1 MECGKYSGRSAAVI
15 SAKGAEGSTI
25 WRASHVECG
34 KYSGRRAAV
43 ISDKWSRLA
52 RHLVGG
58 ILDKGSTGL
67 DRWRA
72 SHGVVDTLKYRHCA
86 ARHEVGEVGTGRR
99 ECITPRLK
107 SRASRTWS
115 VGP

>member
-1 MECGKYSGRSAAVI
+1 MEGIACGVRKVQRT
-15 SAKGAEGSTI
+15 K
-25 WRASHVECG
+25 
-34 KYSGRRAAV
+34 
-43 ISDKWSRLA
+43 SR
-52 RHLVGG
+52 RHLGQMEQTCSTFGG